1 MATLT
6 YVDDSIKK
14 DFLKELELLTSK
26 DPRLT
31 KTTFS
36 RILGHGPSYVAG
48 LYSENN
54 HLSKKTYTNWQN
66 KIKKNL
72 EQRITD
78 YESMDIQ
85 QLVDYCNQALEAFD
99 NRAKVCNK
107 LNITENTLLS
117 TVHASNPQ
125 RKRLLNVNDVLK
137 GYSIYPSHKHQTTN
151 RSYPKVIQELK
162 VEIKKLNK
170 YGITLRGLCVILGI
184 TYGKLCRFLTAQ
196 RLTVRKQRETLILL
210 KRLREFYQI
219 VLKMKP
225 INSFEQLK
233 NEYSLNNSQIEKLLA
248 EMEKPN
254 IDQYL
259 KVGGR
264 KEQKRCMEIALIL
277 KIQEKESK

>member
-1 MATLT
+1 M
-6 YVDDSIKK
+6 
-14 DFLKELELLTSK
+14 
-26 DPRLT
+26 
-31 KTTFS
+31 
-36 RILGHGPSYVAG
+36 
-48 LYSENN
+48 
-54 HLSKKTYTNWQN
+54 
-66 KIKKNL
+66 
-72 EQRITD
+72 
-78 YESMDIQ
+78 
-85 QLVDYCNQALEAFD
+85 
-99 NRAKVCNK
+99 
-107 LNITENTLLS
+107 
-117 TVHASNPQ
+117 
-125 RKRLLNVNDVLK
+125 
-137 GYSIYPSHKHQTTN
+137 
-151 RSYPKVIQELK
+151 
-162 VEIKKLNK
+162 
-170 YGITLRGLCVILGI
+170 
-184 TYGKLCRFLTAQ
+184 CRFLTAQ